1 MAEKKSAKG
10 GSTSGE
16 ENNKDKKFN
25 SKILLVEDDKMLA
38 DMYITKFTK
47 EGLEVMRAEDG
58 AEGLEMAQKHK
69 PDLILLDIIMP
80 KLDGFAVLRELK
92 RDKGNSNMHILL
104 LTNLGQSEDVE
115 KGKELGAD
123 DYFIKAN
130 HTPAEIVEK
139 VKYMLTNINQK

>member
-1 MAEKKSAKG
+1 MADVKTKKDDTFK
-10 GSTSGE
+10 
-16 ENNKDKKFN
+16 

-38 DMYITKFTK
+38 DMYVTKFSK
-47 EGLEVMRAEDG
+47 EGIKIMRADDG
-58 AEGLEMAQKHK
+58 AAGLELAKKEK

-80 KLDGFAVLRELK
+80 KLDGFAVLKELK
-92 RDKGNSNMHILL
+92 KDPGMGNTHILL

-115 KGKELGAD
+115 KGKQLGAD

-139 VKYMLTNINQK
+139 VKYLLTNKVQK

>member
-1 MAEKKSAKG
+1 MAENKEKKKEEAKQ
-10 GSTSGE
+10 S
-16 ENNKDKKFN
+16 KFK

-38 DMYITKFTK
+38 DMYVTKFSK
-47 EGLEVMRAEDG
+47 EGIQIMKAEDG
-58 AEGLEMAQKHK
+58 AKGLEVAKREK

-80 KLDGFAVLRELK
+80 KLDGFAVLKELK
-92 RDKGNSNMHILL
+92 KDPSMSNTHILL
-104 LTNLGQSEDVE
+104 LTNLGQSEDVD

-139 VKYMLTNINQK
+139 VKYLLTKNLQR

>member
-1 MAEKKSAKG
+1 MADEK
-10 GSTSGE
+10 
-16 ENNKDKKFN
+16 NKFK

-38 DMYITKFTK
+38 DMYITKFSK
-47 EGLEVMRAEDG
+47 EGMEVIRAEDG
-58 AEGLEMAQKHK
+58 EKGLKIAKEIK

-80 KLDGFAVLRELK
+80 KLDGFAVLKELK
-92 RDKGNSNMHILL
+92 KDPGMGNTHILL

-115 KGKELGAD
+115 KGQELGAD

-139 VKYMLTNINQK
+139 VKYLLTKKDKK

>member
-1 MAEKKSAKG
+1 MADKVLSKFKSKV
-10 GSTSGE
+10 
-16 ENNKDKKFN
+16 
-25 SKILLVEDDKMLA
+25 LLVEDDKMLA
-38 DMYITKFTK
+38 DMYVTKFSK
-47 EGLEVMRAEDG
+47 EGMEILKADDG
-58 AEGLEMAQKHK
+58 AKGLAMAKQHK

-92 RDKGNSNMHILL
+92 KDPDMSSTHILL

-115 KGKELGAD
+115 KGKQLGAD

-139 VKYMLTNINQK
+139 VKYLLINKMKE

>member
-1 MAEKKSAKG
+1 MAED
-10 GSTSGE
+10 
-16 ENNKDKKFN
+16 NKEKTKKFN
-25 SKILLVEDDKMLA
+25 KKILLIEDDKMLA
-38 DMYITKFTK
+38 DMYITKFSK
-47 EGLEVMRAEDG
+47 EGMEVIRAEDG
-58 AEGLEMAQKHK
+58 AKGLELAKKEK
-69 PDLILLDIIMP
+69 PDMILLDIIMP

-92 RDKGNSNMHILL
+92 KDPQAGSTHILL

-139 VKYMLTNINQK
+139 VKYLLAQKEKK

>member
-1 MAEKKSAKG
+1 MAENKKSDKN
-10 GSTSGE
+10 STP
-16 ENNKDKKFN
+16 KFK

-38 DMYITKFTK
+38 DMYITKFSK
-47 EGLEVMRAEDG
+47 EGMSVMRAEDG
-58 AEGLEMAQKHK
+58 AEGLAMAKKEK
-69 PDLILLDIIMP
+69 PDMILLDIIMP

-92 RDKGNSNMHILL
+92 KDKDMEKSHILL

-115 KGKELGAD
+115 KGRELGAD

-139 VKYMLTNINQK
+139 VKYLLTKDLNK

>member
-1 MAEKKSAKG
+1 MADKKD
-10 GSTSGE
+10 T
-16 ENNKDKKFN
+16 NNNQKFN

-47 EGLEVMRAEDG
+47 EGMEVMRAEDG
-58 AEGLEMAQKHK
+58 AEGLEMARKHK

-80 KLDGFAVLRELK
+80 KLDGFAVLRELRK
-92 RDKGNSNMHILL
+92 QGDSNTHVLL

-139 VKYMLTNINQK
+139 VKYMLANINKNNE

>member
-1 MAEKKSAKG
+1 MADTKE
-10 GSTSGE
+10 
-16 ENNKDKKFN
+16 KDKGSKFK

-47 EGLEVMRAEDG
+47 EGLQVIRAEDG
-58 AEGLEMAQKHK
+58 AEGLAMARKHK

-92 RDKGNSNMHILL
+92 QDKDHQNMHVLL

-115 KGKELGAD
+115 KGHELGAD

-139 VKYMLTNINQK
+139 VKYMLTNINLDK

>member
-1 MAEKKSAKG
+1 MA
-10 GSTSGE
+10 
-16 ENNKDKKFN
+16 DKKTN
-25 SKILLVEDDKMLA
+25 DKYKTKILLIEDDKMLA
-38 DMYITKFTK
+38 DMYITKFSK
-47 EGLEVMRAEDG
+47 EGLEVVRAEDG
-58 AEGLEMAQKHK
+58 AKGLELAKKEK

-92 RDKGNSNMHILL
+92 KDNQMGGTHVLL

-115 KGKELGAD
+115 KGRELGAD

-139 VKYMLTNINQK
+139 VKYLLAKKAQK